1 MIEYTYSEEK
11 IVALHFAK
19 LLNDSLA
26 ASILEKGIV
35 ASSEEA
41 THLSKFFW
49 KMVDKSAEGGVDL
62 PCEGSSEYWTEKLL
76 NSIGGYLERA
86 GYEKEWET
94 EVDNA

>member
-1 MIEYTYSEEK
+1 MIEYRYDEER
-11 IVALHFAK
+11 IVALHFAS

-26 ASILEKGIV
+26 TSILEKAMV
-35 ASSEEA
+35 TSAEEA
-41 THLSKFFW
+41 THLSRFFW
-49 KMVDKSAEGGVDL
+49 KMVDKSAAGGVDL

-76 NSIGGYLERA
+76 NSIGGYLESA